1 VYLSLFIAAAS
12 IFGAVV
18 VLLADLHRRRLTL
31 TRSSG
36 WRVLSVL
43 DVLSLA
49 VTAGAVLGLLMAL
62 VPSAISRRV
71 LPLDSSAVWAALAGI
86 VIAVVLWSEGRQQ
99 MRFQRPWGII
109 FGEWLVLVGVC
120 LFLVTALFNPSPFV
134 PQGLTLKI
142 LCILAVVAGGA
153 LIAVVVIPFMRRYEG
168 LRILDRFP
176 EQGESVQTE
185 YTPPTPECPHPELWR
200 MLDSQTT
207 EVEVIDFLKSLV
219 TTVKPNLVVETGT
232 FLAYST
238 IKMAEGL
245 RENGFGK
252 IITIESD
259 PAIFAKAKERIDA
272 SGLGQWIEYR
282 NESSMETQIDGTI
295 DILFSDSH
303 MRGREQEIRRFLP
316 WVKPRGL
323 ILIHDASSHF
333 QIVREAA
340 LRLEQEG
347 LISVVLLP
355 TPRGLVIAQ
364 RREGR
369 E

>member
-1 VYLSLFIAAAS
+1 MNLSLLIAVATV
-12 IFGAVV
+12 IGAVA
-18 VLLADLHRRRLTL
+18 VLFADLRRRRLTL
-31 TRSSG
+31 TRGSG
-36 WRVLSVL
+36 WHVLSAL
-43 DVLSLA
+43 DVVSPAL
-49 VTAGAVLGLLMAL
+49 TMGAVLGLLVSLAPAA
-62 VPSAISRRV
+62 VSTRV
-71 LPLDSSAVWAALAGI
+71 LPLDSPSVWAALAGI

-99 MRFQRPWGII
+99 MRFQRPQGIVFGESLVLGGACAFLETVLFVVPHPPAVKI
-109 FGEWLVLVGVC
+109 FGI
-120 LFLVTALFNPSPFV
+120 SM
-134 PQGLTLKI
+134 
-142 LCILAVVAGGA
+142 ILAGGV
-153 LIAVVVIPFMRRYEG
+153 LIAALVIPFVKRYEG
-168 LRILDRFP
+168 LRILDRLT
-176 EQGESVQTE
+176 EQGECVQTE

-207 EVEVIDFLKSLV
+207 EVEVIDFLKSLI

-245 RENGFGK
+245 RENGFGR
-252 IITIESD
+252 IITVESD
-259 PAIFAKAKERIDA
+259 PAIFARAKERIGA
-272 SGLGQWIEYR
+272 SGLGKWIEYR
-282 NESSMETQIDGTI
+282 NESSMDTRIDEMI

-333 QIVREAA
+333 QIVRQAA
-340 LRLEQEG
+340 QRLEQEG
-347 LISVVLLP
+347 LISLILLP

-369 E
+369 Q